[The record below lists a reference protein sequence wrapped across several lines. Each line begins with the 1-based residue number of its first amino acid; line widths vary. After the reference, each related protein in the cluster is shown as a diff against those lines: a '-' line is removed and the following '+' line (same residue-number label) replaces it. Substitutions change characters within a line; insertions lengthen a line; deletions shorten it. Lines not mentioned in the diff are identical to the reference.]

1 MELADFLHADDG
13 GFISLKGHRI
23 GLHHVVRE
31 YNNGLSAEALQAHF
45 PTLAL
50 ALIHKVIAFYLENQ
64 DEVDRY
70 VDGQDAELARQI
82 AASKP
87 VPSIVQLRQRLEA
100 MRRAELRPAPA
111 SVPPES

>member
-1 MELADFLHADDG
+1 MELAEFLHADDG
-13 GFISLKGHRI
+13 GFIVLRGHRI

-31 YNNGLSAEALQAHF
+31 YNNGLSAEALQARF

-50 ALIHKVIAFYLENQ
+50 SLIHKVIAFYLENQ

-70 VDGQDAELARQI
+70 VEAEQAELARQI
-82 AASKP
+82 GASKP
-87 VPSIVQLRQRLEA
+87 VPNLVQLRQRLEA

-111 SVPPES
+111 SVPLEP